1 MIGVPAYRSAVIFR
15 VRALGALGALA
26 VLVAFAACGRASY
39 TATNTVEVVNGP
51 VKRVVSLVPSIT
63 EDLYAVGAGDK
74 VVGVSAYTDYPPQA
88 KALPE
93 IATFASIST
102 ERIVALH
109 PDLAVGIVSQGRLV
123 DDLRRANIQLMLL
136 HDDSY
141 ADIFNNLIALGVV
154 TDHRRDAE
162 EYVRRLH
169 ARTAAIL
176 RSVKPRKRKPSVF
189 VVLGTAPIFTVGRGS
204 YIDTLIALAGGR
216 NAAGDVN
223 APYARY
229 SAEALVARQP
239 DVLIADPDIHLSEVL
254 GRAPWTALR
263 AVREHHLY
271 LLPDAAILERP
282 GPRYN
287 DGLAWLV
294 ATLAQ
299 VST

>member
-1 MIGVPAYRSAVIFR
+1 VTEVPAYRSAVILR
-15 VRALGALGALA
+15 VCALA
-26 VLVAFAACGRASY
+26 ALAAFAACGRAPSP
-39 TATNTVEVVNGP
+39 TGTVEVVNGP

-63 EDLYAVGAGDK
+63 EDVFAVGAGAD
-74 VVGVSAYTDYPPQA
+74 VVGVSGYTDYPPQA
-88 KALPE
+88 KALPRV
-93 IATFASIST
+93 ATFASIST

-109 PDLAVGIVSQGRLV
+109 PDLAVGIVSQQRLV
-123 DDLRRANIQLMLL
+123 DDLRRAKIQVMLL

-162 EYVRRLH
+162 ALVRRLH

-176 RSVKPRKRKPSVF
+176 RSVKPRQRKPSVF

-204 YIDTLIALAGGR
+204 YIDTLIALAGGQ
-216 NAAGDVN
+216 NAAGDLN

-239 DVLIADPDIHLSEVL
+239 DVLIVDPDVHLADAL
-254 GRAPWTALR
+254 GRAPWNALR

-271 LLPDAAILERP
+271 VLPDAAILERP

-287 DGLAWLV
+287 EGLAWLV
-294 ATLAQ
+294 AALAR
-299 VST
+299 VPT

>member
-1 MIGVPAYRSAVIFR
+1 VIGVPAYRSAVILR
-15 VRALGALGALA
+15 IRALGALAA
-26 VLVAFAACGRASY
+26 LVALAACGRASI
-39 TATNTVEVVNGP
+39 TTTNTVEVVNGP

-109 PDLAVGIVSQGRLV
+109 PDLAVGIVAQGRLV

-154 TDHRRDAE
+154 TDHRRNAE

-189 VVLGTAPIFTVGRGS
+189 VVLGTAPIFTVGKGS
-204 YIDTLIALAGGR
+204 YIDTLIAMAGGR

-239 DVLIADPDIHLSEVL
+239 DVLIADPDIHLRDVL
-254 GRAPWTALR
+254 GQAPWTALR

-271 LLPDAAILERP
+271 MLPDAAILERP

-294 ATLAQ
+294 ATLAH
-299 VST
+299 VPT